1 MFKVN
6 PTLLMQGRME
16 NLKYLKVSSR
26 SDVSTVTEKFRLHL
40 ELVFKNDCNLIKALY
55 AVEIEIGYLHMVG
68 LNTHTM
74 FDWSWTKGES
84 PDESVETV
92 LLVSKCSLLI
102 PLIQQGRKK
111 AFLVAKLRSNVLF
124 QFKWHDP

>member
-16 NLKYLKVSSR
+16 NLKYLEVSSR
-26 SDVSTVTEKFRLHL
+26 SDVSTVTEKFRLHP

-55 AVEIEIGYLHMVG
+55 AVEIGYLHMVE

-84 PDESVETV
+84 PDESVET
-92 LLVSKCSLLI
+92 
-102 PLIQQGRKK
+102 
-111 AFLVAKLRSNVLF
+111 
-124 QFKWHDP
+124 